1 MKTYKIDDMIRGWFI
16 GNFEPNA
23 FKTSDVEVG
32 FRIHKKD
39 EQYELHYQTKVVEVN
54 LLVHGKMIMHGKE
67 LNSGDI
73 FIIYPYEITGGDV
86 VVIKE
91 ATLQNKYPKAYKF
104 LLTWRKKLL
113 SRQKGKIKKDDW
125 YKWGRIQSMI
135 PVKNK
140 LLTKTFNKGP
150 CFYFDKTESL
160 FSNGYALTNIHS
172 SYNIKFIQLVLNSS
186 IFAYYSKLTS
196 CKQKL
201 IE

>member
-1 MKTYKIDDMIRGWFI
+1 MNDL
-16 GNFEPNA
+16 
-23 FKTSDVEVG
+23 DVNILV
-32 FRIHKKD
+32 
-39 EQYELHYQTKVVEVN
+39 QTFNER
-54 LLVHGKMIMHGKE
+54 LASL
-67 LNSGDI
+67 
-73 FIIYPYEITGGDV
+73 ITE

-104 LLTWRKKLL
+104 LLTWKKKLL

-186 IFAYYSKLTS
+186 IFGYYSKLTS
-196 CKQKL
+196 FEIEGEYQCYQKNFIERFCIPIIDIKKQEELIHSGLVDNFLIKYYGLKYKL
-201 IE
+201 N